1 MIMNTLLAAVSGQ
14 AVINAVI
21 MLVVAGL
28 ILWILNW
35 AITAIGLPEP
45 FAKVAKV
52 IIILFAAVVAINALL
67 TLVGKGFVTF

>member
-1 MIMNTLLAAVSGQ
+1 MTMNYLFAAISGS

-21 MLVVAGL
+21 MLAIAGL

-35 AITAIGLPEP
+35 ALAAIGLPEP

-67 TLVGKGFVTF
+67 TLVGKGIVVW